1 MSDPQSGMEM
11 LKYRID
17 RAEAEAREV
26 REELRNENREMRAVL
41 MNEIKALHDE
51 LDKRATEEK
60 ARLVWGISVLG
71 GAVLTLAT
79 VIWNW
84 RSVIFR
90 GTP

>member
-1 MSDPQSGMEM
+1 MSEPQSGIDV
-11 LKYRID
+11 LRYRLD
-17 RAEAEAREV
+17 RAEAEHRQI
-26 REELRNENREMRAVL
+26 REELRA
-41 MNEIKALHDE
+41 EIKELRGE
-51 LDKRATEEK
+51 LDKRADTEK

-71 GAVLTLAT
+71 GAVMTLAT